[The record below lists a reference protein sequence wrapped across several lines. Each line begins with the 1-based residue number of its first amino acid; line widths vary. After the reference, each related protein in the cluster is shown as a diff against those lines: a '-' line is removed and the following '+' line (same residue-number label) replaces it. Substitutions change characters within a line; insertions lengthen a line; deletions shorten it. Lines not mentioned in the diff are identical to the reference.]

1 MPRPCPEHLLL
12 AVASAALL
20 LLFSG
25 ASLPWA
31 APIGIV
37 VWCVSRQFQRASN
50 VLTPALLIL
59 LALYPLYVAIVQLSY
74 WRAGTQGLDFGIFSQ
89 VIYQVA
95 HNNRFISSLI
105 STEWQNFIT
114 HHFSPFLLILGGVA
128 KLGLRTEHV
137 LIGAHVVAVSAL
149 IWGLWRMF
157 NAVGSTNQALIL
169 TATALLLP
177 AVRQALG
184 WETHDEILALPLII
198 FSLWAHLTGR
208 DTLKLVALFPL
219 LLFKETLGIVMCTT
233 ALAYAFDGSRSV
245 EQATVRRASMMV
257 AVFGAVFFLT
267 VTQVFPKW
275 LWWPTFDP
283 SSRLAS
289 LPRLFDPNLLLRKA
303 AWLTCTALPS
313 VPFLLL
319 HSKKT
324 VRLALVLLAP
334 ALYNITAIMVSDF
347 PAMVNPYNYYSV
359 TPAII
364 LLLASSYPVLRAPR
378 FSWAA
383 IAALCLVVTIGHP
396 VRTRSLVKA
405 GFSTPSAYDELR
417 VFVPQRSNI
426 ITDNYTASVLA
437 DNSYILRIF
446 HARRTRPSFD
456 FIIISKE
463 FPEQLSEALNERSH
477 VCHETPRYTVRCPG
491 KAAVRESPQP

>member
-12 AVASAALL
+12 AVATAALI

-31 APIGIV
+31 LPIGIV
-37 VWCVSRQFQRASN
+37 AWCVSRKFQRGSN
-50 VLTPALLIL
+50 ALTPALLTL

-95 HNNRFISSLI
+95 HNNKFISSLI

-114 HHFSPFLLILGGVA
+114 HHFSPFLLILGGIA
-128 KLGLRTEHV
+128 KLGFRSEYV
-137 LIGAHVVAVSAL
+137 LIGAHVVAVGAL
-149 IWGLWRMF
+149 TWGVWRIF
-157 NAVGSTNQALIL
+157 NAMGSTNQALIL

-184 WETHDEILALPLII
+184 WETHDEVLALPFII

-208 DTLKLVALFPL
+208 DTLKLIALFPP

-245 EQATVRRASMMV
+245 ERASARRASIMV
-257 AVFGAVFFLT
+257 AIFGAVFFLT

-283 SSRLAS
+283 SSRIAS
-289 LPRLFDPNLLLRKA
+289 LPRLFNPELLWSKA

-324 VRLALVLLAP
+324 VRPALVLLAP
-334 ALYNITAIMVSDF
+334 ALYNIGAIMVSDF

-383 IAALCLVVTIGHP
+383 IAALCLVVSIGHP
-396 VRTRSLVKA
+396 VRTRGLVKA
-405 GFSTPSAYDELR
+405 GFSTPSVYDELR
-417 VFVPQRSNI
+417 ILVPQRSTI

-437 DNSYILRIF
+437 DNSYIMRIF

-477 VCHETPRYTVRCPG
+477 VCHETSRYTIRCPG
-491 KAAVRESPQP
+491 KAAVRESRKP

>member
-1 MPRPCPEHLLL
+1 MPRSCPEHLLL
-12 AVASAALL
+12 AVAIAALL

-31 APIGIV
+31 LPIGLV
-37 VWCVSRQFQRASN
+37 LWFASRKSHRASN
-50 VLTPALLIL
+50 VLTPSLLTL
-59 LALYPLYVAIVQLSY
+59 LALYPLYIAVVQLSY

-95 HNNRFISSLI
+95 HNNQFISSLI

-128 KLGLRTEHV
+128 KLGVPSEYV
-137 LIGAHVVAVSAL
+137 LIGAHVVAVGAL
-149 IWGLWRMF
+149 TWGLSRTFRAM
-157 NAVGSTNQALIL
+157 GTTTQALIL

-177 AVRQALG
+177 AVRQALS
-184 WETHDEILALPLII
+184 WESHDEVLALPFII
-198 FSLWAHLTGR
+198 LSLWAHLTGR
-208 DTLKLVALFPL
+208 DSLKLLALFPP

-233 ALAYAFDGSRSV
+233 ALAYTIDGSRSV
-245 EQATVRRASMMV
+245 ERAAARRASIMV
-257 AVFGAVFFLT
+257 AIFGAAFFLT

-283 SSRLAS
+283 SSRIAS
-289 LPRLFDPNLLLRKA
+289 LPRLFDPELLLSKA

-313 VPFLLL
+313 VPFLLF
-319 HSKKT
+319 HSRKT
-324 VRLALVLLAP
+324 VRAALVLLSP
-334 ALYNITAIMVSDF
+334 ALYNIGAIMVSDF

-359 TPAII
+359 TPAIV
-364 LLLASSYPVLRAPR
+364 LLLASSYPVLRAIR

-383 IAALCLVVTIGHP
+383 IAALCLAVTIGHP
-396 VRTRSLVKA
+396 VRTRGLVKA
-405 GFSTPSAYDELR
+405 GFSASSAYEELR
-417 VFVPQRSNI
+417 AIVPQRSNI

-456 FIIISKE
+456 FIIISKA

-477 VCHETPRYTVRCPG
+477 VCHETPRYTVRCAG
-491 KAAVRESPQP
+491 KVALRENP

>member
-1 MPRPCPEHLLL
+1 MSHRLEGFLL
-12 AVASAALL
+12 
-20 LLFSG
+20 
-25 ASLPWA
+25 
-31 APIGIV
+31 
-37 VWCVSRQFQRASN
+37 
-50 VLTPALLIL
+50 TL
-59 LALYPLYVAIVQLSY
+59 LALYPLYIALLQLSY

-95 HNNRFISSLI
+95 HNNTFISSLI

-128 KLGLRTEHV
+128 KLGLRSEYV
-137 LIGAHVVAVSAL
+137 LIGAHVVAVTAL
-149 IWGLWRMF
+149 IWGLWRIF

-169 TATALLLP
+169 TAIALLLP
-177 AVRQALG
+177 AARQALG
-184 WETHDEILALPLII
+184 WETHDEVLALPFII

-208 DTLKLVALFPL
+208 DTLKLLALFPT

-233 ALAYAFDGSRSV
+233 ALAYALDGSRSV
-245 EQATVRRASMMV
+245 EQGSARRASIMV

-283 SSRLAS
+283 SSRIAS
-289 LPRLFDPNLLLRKA
+289 LQRLLDPELLWSKVT
-303 AWLTCTALPS
+303 WLTCTALPS

-324 VRLALVLLAP
+324 VRAALVLLAP
-334 ALYNITAIMVSDF
+334 ALYNIGAVMISDF

-364 LLLASSYPVLRAPR
+364 LLLASSYPVVRAPR
-378 FSWAA
+378 FSWAS
-383 IAALCLVVTIGHP
+383 IAALCLVISIGHP
-396 VRTRSLVKA
+396 VRTRGVVKA
-405 GFSTPSAYDELR
+405 GFSAPSAYDELR
-417 VFVPQRSNI
+417 IIVPQSSNI
-426 ITDNYTASVLA
+426 ITDNYTTSVLA
-437 DNSYILRIF
+437 DNSHILRIF

-491 KAAVRESPQP
+491 KAALRESPQP